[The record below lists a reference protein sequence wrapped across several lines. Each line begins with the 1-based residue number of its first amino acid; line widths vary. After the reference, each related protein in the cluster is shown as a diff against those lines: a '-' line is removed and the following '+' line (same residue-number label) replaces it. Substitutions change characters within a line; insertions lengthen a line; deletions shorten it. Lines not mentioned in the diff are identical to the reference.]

1 MSTTN
6 YAQEAYKNETRSPAI
21 ELLMAQNTGDA
32 KSMYFHIPLV
42 PGSLESDLHL
52 LRELLQFLYKYKIT
66 TQALMTI
73 VKSDCGPDA
82 TVQESGLILVVTIQ
96 NMAPEEIVCVRGQCR
111 QVICLM
117 ASNKGLSNDLGNWRY
132 FTIDTIGRLNDA
144 CVQERTRTITEG
156 IRKRF
161 FAGVTAANGL
171 IHYRVNKDGV
181 LESAEV
187 DFTEDPAPL
196 EFGEA
201 TIPRQ

>member
-6 YAQEAYKNETRSPAI
+6 YAQEADKNETRSPEI
-21 ELLMAQNTGDA
+21 ELFMAQNTGDA

-42 PGSLESDLHL
+42 PGSLGSDLHL

-66 TQALMTI
+66 TQALMPI
-73 VKSDCGPDA
+73 VKFGCGPDA
-82 TVQESGLILVVTIQ
+82 TMQESGLILLVTIQ
-96 NMAPEEIVCVRGQCR
+96 NMAPAEIVCMRLKCR

-117 ASNKGLSNDLGNWRY
+117 ASNKGLSNDRGNWRDCS
-132 FTIDTIGRLNDA
+132 IHTIGRLNDA
-144 CVQERTRTITEG
+144 CVQERTRTIVEG
-156 IRKRF
+156 IRTHF
-161 FAGVTAANGL
+161 LLGGDVDGL

-187 DFTEDPAPL
+187 DFIEDPAPL
-196 EFGEA
+196 EFEEA